1 MNGKLIAFPL
11 TGFGPF
17 LASSSLRAIKE
28 VSNQTLFIP
37 LHRSQ
42 LRMVPPE
49 EEHAVSPPPH
59 PPVDVQP
66 AADLPEAAPQET
78 QADPSLELV
87 ETKEAAEPPPEP
99 PELPEAPQPPQPPQS
114 PPAADPVPAEVAEP
128 LSPSAGAAAPPLQ
141 LPATHFDLLPPPP
154 PPGGNSPGDYVLP
167 PAFPSPG
174 GEQGQLTEQ
183 QQQWQQHWQAM
194 GPQGGE
200 IAPTEQW
207 GAMDYYVDANGYAAE
222 PEFDHNAARQ
232 KITQYRK
239 EAAAR
244 RRRQMRIAE
253 KKSVAMRAELDKES
267 EVRARHSQPEPE
279 PLTLTLTR
287 TLTLAQNLNLTPIP
301 TLPQAPILAR
311 TLARALAR
319 ARTR

>member
-1 MNGKLIAFPL
+1 
-11 TGFGPF
+11 
-17 LASSSLRAIKE
+17 
-28 VSNQTLFIP
+28 
-37 LHRSQ
+37 
-42 LRMVPPE
+42 MVPPE

-66 AADLPEAAPQET
+66 AADLPEAPPQET
-78 QADPSLELV
+78 QADPSLGLV

-128 LSPSAGAAAPPLQ
+128 LSPSAGAAAPSLQ

-267 EVRARHSQPEPE
+267 EVRAFPTRTPDPDPNSNPDPGPEPKPDPNPE
-279 PLTLTLTR
+279 PSTNPNPSPNPSPSPNPNQVMAR
-287 TLTLAQNLNLTPIP
+287 R
-301 TLPQAPILAR
+301 QAERETELKAKR
-311 TLARALAR
+311 DERYQKQADDY
-319 ARTR
+319 